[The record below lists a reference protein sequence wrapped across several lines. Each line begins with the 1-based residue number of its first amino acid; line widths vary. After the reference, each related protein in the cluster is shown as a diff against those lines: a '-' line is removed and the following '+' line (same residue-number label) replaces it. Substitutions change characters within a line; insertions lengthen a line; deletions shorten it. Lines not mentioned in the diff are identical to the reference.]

1 VTRQQI
7 LTPASASGLVRD
19 WTALGAVLV
28 TVVAWSS
35 AFVAIRWVGETYDP
49 GPLSLGRLLIGSAV
63 LGLMVRARRRWVR
76 PTRREWGLLLLC
88 GIAWFAVYNVALN
101 AAEQRIDAGTTAMLV
116 NVGPILIAVL
126 AGWLLGEGW
135 PRWLMVGAAVALAGA
150 LLIGIATRTA
160 GGADLLG
167 ALLALVA
174 ATTYAI
180 GVVAQKPVV
189 RRLPALQVTWL
200 ACTVGAVACL
210 PFAPGLVANLAEAT
224 AGATAGVVYLGVVP
238 TAVAFSTWAFA
249 LARMDAGRLGVT
261 TYLVSP
267 LTIALGW
274 MFLGEIPPPVAIAGG
289 LVCLIGVGLSRR
301 RG

>member
-1 VTRQQI
+1 M
-7 LTPASASGLVRD
+7 
-19 WTALGAVLV
+19 
-28 TVVAWSS
+28 
-35 AFVAIRWVGETYDP
+35 AIRWVGETYDP

-63 LGLMVRARRRWVR
+63 LGLMVRARRSWVR

-88 GIAWFAVYNVALN
+88 GLAWFAVYNVALN

-126 AGWLLGEGW
+126 AGWLLGEGF

-267 LTIALGW
+267 LTIALAW
-274 MFLGEIPPPVAIAGG
+274 VFLGEIPPPVAIAGG

>member
-49 GPLSLGRLLIGSAV
+49 GQLSLGRLLIGSAV

-126 AGWLLGEGW
+126 AGWLLGEGF

-267 LTIALGW
+267 LTIALAW
-274 MFLGEIPPPVAIAGG
+274 MVLGEIPPPVAIAGG

>member
-1 VTRQQI
+1 MTRQQI
-7 LTPASASGLVRD
+7 LTPTSASGLGRD

-28 TVVAWSS
+28 TVAAWSS

-63 LGLMVRARRRWVR
+63 LGLMVRARRSWVR

-88 GIAWFAVYNVALN
+88 GLAWFAVYNVALN

-126 AGWLLGEGW
+126 AGWLLGEGF

-267 LTIALGW
+267 LTIALAW
-274 MFLGEIPPPVAIAGG
+274 VFLGEIPPPVAIAGG

>member
-1 VTRQQI
+1 MTRQQI
-7 LTPASASGLVRD
+7 LIPPSGQVRD

-35 AFVAIRWVGETYDP
+35 AFVVIRWVGETYDP
-49 GPLSLGRLLIGSAV
+49 GSLSLGRLLIGSAL
-63 LGLMVRARRRWVR
+63 LGLMVRARRSWVR
-76 PTRREWGLLLLC
+76 PTRREWGLLLIC
-88 GIAWFAVYNVALN
+88 GVAWFAVYNVALN

-126 AGWLLGEGW
+126 AGWLLGEGF

-160 GGADLLG
+160 GGADPLG

-174 ATTYAI
+174 AATYAT

-210 PFAPGLVANLAEAT
+210 PFAPGLVANSAEAT

-261 TYLVSP
+261 TYLAPP
-267 LTIALGW
+267 LTIALAW
-274 MFLGEIPPPVAIAGG
+274 ALLGEMPPPLAIAGG
-289 LVCLIGVGLSRR
+289 LVCLVGVGLSRR

>member
-1 VTRQQI
+1 MSRQQI

-126 AGWLLGEGW
+126 AGWLLGEGF

-189 RRLPALQVTWL
+189 QRLPALQVTWL

-210 PFAPGLVANLAEAT
+210 PFAPGLVANLAAAT

-267 LTIALGW
+267 LTIALAW

-301 RG
+301 R

>member
-1 VTRQQI
+1 VTQQQI
-7 LTPASASGLVRD
+7 LIPPSCQVRD

-35 AFVAIRWVGETYDP
+35 AFVVIRWVGETYDP
-49 GPLSLGRLLIGSAV
+49 GSLSLGRLLIGSAL
-63 LGLMVRARRRWVR
+63 LGLMVRARRSWVR
-76 PTRREWGLLLLC
+76 PTRREWGLLLIC
-88 GIAWFAVYNVALN
+88 GVAWFAVYNVALN

-126 AGWLLGEGW
+126 AGWLLGEGF

-160 GGADLLG
+160 GGADPLG

-174 ATTYAI
+174 AATYAT

-210 PFAPGLVANLAEAT
+210 PFAPGLVADLAEAT

-261 TYLVSP
+261 TYLAPP
-267 LTIALGW
+267 LTIALAW
-274 MFLGEIPPPVAIAGG
+274 ALLGEMPPPLAIAGG
-289 LVCLIGVGLSRR
+289 LVCLVGVGLSRR